1 MGKPARLM
9 QSKSGCYEA
18 WTTVSAKL
26 PEFVSD
32 LPDVPPTKNIKAPCF
47 MGKYARLMQ
56 SKSGCY
62 EARATV
68 SANVQT

>member
-1 MGKPARLM
+1 M
-9 QSKSGCYEA
+9 
-18 WTTVSAKL
+18 SAKL

-62 EARATV
+62 EAWATV